1 MNNASNTVWPFC
13 DATVMNTLLPIPLII
28 IVYDF
33 FYTLLHWAL
42 HMRFIYPYIHM
53 HHHRQKAP
61 SRATDDAVNV
71 HPIEFF
77 LGEYNHLLAVFIV
90 NHIIGVEI
98 HILCI
103 LIILIISAILAG
115 LNHTRRDVVVEI
127 AGFTVFDSKYH
138 DVHHRLPRQNYGQYI
153 MLWDKMFGTFLD
165 YNADDRV
172 NPRIQLDS
180 TTGRTMTLERAKLI
194 SNKVS

>member
-1 MNNASNTVWPFC
+1 
-13 DATVMNTLLPIPLII
+13 MNTLFPIPLII

-33 FYTLLHWAL
+33 FYTLLHWSL
-42 HMRFIYPYIHM
+42 HMPALYKYIHM

-90 NHIIGVEI
+90 NQIIGVQI

-103 LIILIISAILAG
+103 LVLLIISAILAG
-115 LNHTRRDVVVEI
+115 LNHTRRDVVFEI
-127 AGFTVFDSKYH
+127 GGVTIFDSKYH
-138 DVHHRLPRQNYGQYI
+138 DVHHRIPRQNYGQYI
-153 MLWDKMFGTFLD
+153 PLWDKFFGTFLD
-165 YNADDRV
+165 YNANDHV
-172 NPRIQLDS
+172 NPRIQLDPD
-180 TTGRTMTLERAKLI
+180 TGKTMSLERAKLI
-194 SNKVS
+194 SIKFSKDMSE